1 MEHEQFI
8 NIVQH
13 GWFLPTQTDA
23 AKVITA
29 KFKNLRRVIKAWQA
43 QLSSLDVKQTSRMSS
58 SFSLSWAF

>member
-13 GWFLPTQTDA
+13 GWSLPTQTDY
-23 AKVITA
+23 AKVIMA